1 MCVFFPLPFHH
12 FLKDG
17 GKNERMVLHLWD
29 GVQNFETTPEGLDV
43 VKVDPKKMTCGTASY
58 SHHRSRGCG
67 LDSSK
72 CAESNESTETMRNR
86 FQMRWMRR
94 SGQRSL
100 FEASAARDPPLRDAC
115 WVWHFRVWS
124 CWKHPCDQ
132 TSGGHLRTMT
142 MDSERPKKVGKPG
155 VDSLAL

>member
-1 MCVFFPLPFHH
+1 V
-12 FLKDG
+12 
-17 GKNERMVLHLWD
+17 
-29 GVQNFETTPEGLDV
+29 
-43 VKVDPKKMTCGTASY
+43 
-58 SHHRSRGCG
+58 
-67 LDSSK
+67 SSK
-72 CAESNESTETMRNR
+72 RAESNESTETMRNR
-86 FQMRWMRR
+86 FQMRRMRR